1 MALIMYFNRAPR
13 YEGITAKDIKLV
25 ESYYAWKK
33 ERALD
38 GPYSCNTLEE
48 WCGIPESEMPHKYA
62 VNYLLDFMS
71 PKTMY
76 VEGIGEQERDGIFE
90 QMGRIAN
97 AKHIFDWFVKHTMC
111 DNADLEY
118 HEVTQAQLENLLIVC
133 KTVAE
138 GFEIE
143 GDEYS
148 VNVDIATKVLP
159 LMDGEGYF
167 GGTGDYQHWY
177 AVKVMEMIHIV
188 ENILGTTDFE
198 HQAIYFNALVV

>member
-71 PKTMY
+71 SKKMY
-76 VEGIGEQERDGIFE
+76 VEGMGEQERESIFE

-97 AKHIFDWFVKHTMC
+97 APHILKWFVDNVM
-111 DNADLEY
+111 DGNADAEY
-118 HEVTQAQLENLLIVC
+118 HEITGDQLSDLFHVC
-133 KTVAE
+133 VE
-138 GFEIE
+138 VDSSGY
-143 GDEYS
+143 EYAKS
-148 VNVDIATKVLP
+148 TLP
-159 LMDGEGYF
+159 LMGEVSDDAYNDF
-167 GGTGDYQHWY
+167 YMT
-177 AVKVMEMIHIV
+177 KVAETKDV
-188 ENILGTTDFE
+188 LSNILNTTDFE
-198 HQAIYFNALVV
+198 KQTIYFNAILV